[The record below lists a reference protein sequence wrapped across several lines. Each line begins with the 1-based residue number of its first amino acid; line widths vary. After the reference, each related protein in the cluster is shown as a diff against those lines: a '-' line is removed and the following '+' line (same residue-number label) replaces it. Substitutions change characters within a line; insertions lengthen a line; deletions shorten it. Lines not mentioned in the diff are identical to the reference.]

1 MLSTLRAIAGSAH
14 FGPTLVVTTITVVLA
29 SASGLELWRV
39 MVLGAMTLGNQLS
52 IGWSND
58 AIDAARDREAHRL
71 DKPIVRGEVSAQTI
85 MTLAVCA
92 AVVAIAL
99 SLLLGPALALVHAV
113 ALAAGWLYNARLK
126 RGLSA
131 TLCYMV
137 GFGLI
142 PLMIT
147 LARADPRPAALW
159 AIVVGGMLG
168 LAAHFANVLPDLD
181 DDERHGIR
189 SLPHRL
195 GARVSGAVALV
206 ALASASVLAVTSAG
220 IVTPVMLVGT
230 TATLVI
236 LAVGIVAVLR
246 QPHSRLLFR
255 LIMLAALSVVVT
267 LTGAAGA
274 IVS

>member
-1 MLSTLRAIAGSAH
+1 MPSTLRAIAGSAH
-14 FGPTLVVTTITVVLA
+14 LGPTLVVTTITVVLA
-29 SASGLELWRV
+29 SASELELWRV
-39 MVLGAMTLGNQLS
+39 VVLGAMTLANQLS

-58 AIDAARDREAHRL
+58 AIDSARDRDAHRV
-71 DKPIVRGEVSAQTI
+71 DKPIVRGEVSSRTV

-99 SLLLGPALALVHAV
+99 SLLLGPALAVVHAV

-159 AIVVGGMLG
+159 SIVVGGMLG

-206 ALASASVLAVTSAG
+206 ALAAASVLAVTSAG
-220 IVTPVMLVGT
+220 IVTPVMLVGA
-230 TATLVI
+230 TATLVL
-236 LAVGIVAVLR
+236 LAVGIIAVFR

-267 LTGAAGA
+267 LTGAATA
-274 IVS
+274 IVN

>member
-1 MLSTLRAIAGSAH
+1 MLSTLRAIVGSAH
-14 FGPTLVVTTITVVLA
+14 LGPTLVVTTITVVLA
-29 SASGLELWRV
+29 TASGLELWRV
-39 MVLGAMTLGNQLS
+39 MVVGAMTLGNQLS

-58 AIDAARDREAHRL
+58 AIDATRDREAHRL
-71 DKPIVRGEVSAQTI
+71 DKPIVRGEVSARMI
-85 MTLAVCA
+85 MTLAMCA
-92 AVVAIAL
+92 AAVAIAL

-113 ALAAGWLYNARLK
+113 TLAAGWLYNARLK

-131 TLCYMV
+131 TLCYMI

-147 LARADPRPAALW
+147 LARADPRPAAVW

-168 LAAHFANVLPDLD
+168 FAAHFANVLPDLV

-206 ALASASVLAVTSAG
+206 ALAGASVLAVTSAG
-220 IVTPVMLVGT
+220 IVTPIMLVGA
-230 TATLVI
+230 TATLAL
-236 LAVGIVAVLR
+236 LAVGIIAVFR

-267 LTGAAGA
+267 LTGAATA
-274 IVS
+274 IVN

>member
-1 MLSTLRAIAGSAH
+1 MPSTLRAIAGSAH
-14 FGPTLVVTTITVVLA
+14 LGPTLVVTTITVVLA
-29 SASGLELWRV
+29 SASGLEPWRL
-39 MVLGAMTLGNQLS
+39 MVLGTMTFANQLS

-58 AIDAARDREAHRL
+58 AIDAARDRESHRV
-71 DKPIVRGEVSAQTI
+71 DKPIVQGEVSARTI

-92 AVVAIAL
+92 AASAIAL
-99 SLLLGPALALVHAV
+99 SLLLGPALAIVHAV

-147 LARADPRPAALW
+147 LARADPRPAAVW

-195 GARVSGAVALV
+195 GARVSGAIALV
-206 ALASASVLAVTSAG
+206 ALAGASVLAVTGSG
-220 IVTPVMLVGT
+220 IVTPVMLVGS

-236 LAVGIVAVLR
+236 LAVGIIALLR
-246 QPHSRLLFR
+246 QPPSRLLFR

-267 LTGAAGA
+267 LTGAAAA
-274 IVS
+274 IVT